1 VGSTDLAASTH
12 GVELIDVFPDYGA
25 PTTDQ
30 IPDGVHPT
38 LATQSAV
45 LVPKLMA
52 FFTPLMT

>member
-1 VGSTDLAASTH
+1 
-12 GVELIDVFPDYGA
+12 VFPDYGA